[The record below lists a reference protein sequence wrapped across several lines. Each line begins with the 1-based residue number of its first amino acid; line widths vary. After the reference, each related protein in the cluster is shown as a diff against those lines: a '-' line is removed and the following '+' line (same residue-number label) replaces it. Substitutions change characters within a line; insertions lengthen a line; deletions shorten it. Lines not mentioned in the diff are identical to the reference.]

1 LAKWAVHHAAD
12 KNKLSHMNERYDIQL
27 EVLTPLAIGAGT
39 DKDWARG
46 TDYVVKGNKVYVLD
60 LQEAFVQGCDLNKL
74 SYLLSK
80 SDEKGICELFGDNI
94 SKFSRYIFDLP
105 AESSNPIKAFLRNQ
119 LHDKPL
125 IAGSSIKGAVRSA
138 LFNFFRTEEKNERE
152 VIGNIKDKTDFIRF
166 IQIGD
171 IEMDATSLV
180 NTKLFNL
187 WKERDRDFW
196 HGGWKNG
203 FQSTFKYF
211 KSTGF
216 NTLYECVMPGAKG
229 HGYIKFVTDN
239 FLASLIDKDI
249 FYKTKYSDKKK
260 QFLEGGIEELFAI
273 INDYTWEYLKKEE
286 NFFDK
291 YRDAE
296 RSDDILDG
304 INDLFNLVPRD
315 NSCCVMKM
323 SAGSGFHTMTGDWQF
338 EDYTRTGFNPQKFK
352 KEGEKVPNYKSRKI
366 AEFNDGL
373 ALMGFVKIS
382 TI

>member
-1 LAKWAVHHAAD
+1 
-12 KNKLSHMNERYDIQL
+12 MNERYDIQL
-27 EVLTPLAIGAGT
+27 EVLTPLAVGAGT

-46 TDYVVKGNKVYVLD
+46 TDYIVKGNKVFILD
-60 LQEAFVQGCDLNKL
+60 LQAAFVQGCDLNKL

-80 SDEKGICELFGDNI
+80 SDEEGLCELFGDNL
-94 SKFSRYIFDLP
+94 SKFSKYIFDLP
-105 AESSNPIKAFLRNQ
+105 VESSNPIKAFLRNQ

-138 LFNFFRTEEKNERE
+138 LFNFFRTNENNERD
-152 VIGNIKDKTDFIRF
+152 VIGYIKEKTDFMRF

-187 WKERDRDFW
+187 WKDRDRDVW

-229 HGYIKFVTDN
+229 QGYIKFAKDN
-239 FLASLIDKDI
+239 YLASILDEKISE
-249 FYKTKYSDKKK
+249 KTTYATEK
-260 QFLEGGIEELFAI
+260 QQLLEGGIEELFAV

-286 NFFDK
+286 DFFDK

-296 RSDDILDG
+296 RSGDILDG
-304 INDLFNLVPRD
+304 INDLFNIVPRD

-338 EDYTRTGFNPQKFK
+338 DDFIRTGFNPKIFKEKGVRVPKF
-352 KEGEKVPNYKSRKI
+352 KSRKI

-382 TI
+382 KINK

>member
-1 LAKWAVHHAAD
+1 
-12 KNKLSHMNERYDIQL
+12 MNERYDIQL
-27 EVLTPLAIGAGT
+27 EVLTPLAVGAGT

-60 LQEAFVQGCDLNKL
+60 L
-74 SYLLSK
+74 
-80 SDEKGICELFGDNI
+80 
-94 SKFSRYIFDLP
+94 KFSRYIFDLP

-138 LFNFFRTEEKNERE
+138 LFNYFRTDENNERA
-152 VIGNIKDKTDFIRF
+152 VIGNIKENTDFMRF

-171 IEMDATSLV
+171 IEMDATGLV

-187 WKERDRDFW
+187 WKDRDRDVW

-203 FQSTFKYF
+203 SQSTFKYF

-229 HGYIKFVTDN
+229 HGYIKFVEDS
-239 FLASLIDKDI
+239 FLTSLL
-249 FYKTKYSDKKK
+249 DKKISEKTTYAAEKK
-260 QFLEGGIEELFAI
+260 QLLEGGIEELFAV

-286 NFFDK
+286 DFFDK

-296 RSDDILDG
+296 RSNDILDG

-338 EDYTRTGFNPQKFK
+338 DNFIRTGFNFKEKGVRVPKF
-352 KEGEKVPNYKSRKI
+352 KSRKI

-373 ALMGFVKIS
+373 TLMGFVKIS
-382 TI
+382 KINK